1 MSKRSDEAL
10 IALRQIQRRTEL
22 ASKRLAQ
29 TAQLTPSQLQV
40 LQILDEKGETPA
52 GELSELTQLK
62 QATITSLLDK
72 LERRGLVNRRRC
84 QLDRRRVWIKIQ
96 RDGVAALEAAPD
108 LLQDTFS
115 NRFAKLADWEQS
127 MLVAALERVSS
138 LMNAERLD
146 AAPVLDIGA
155 LDEKPT

>member
-96 RDGVAALEAAPD
+96 RDGIAALEAAPD

-138 LMNAERLD
+138 LMNA
-146 AAPVLDIGA
+146 
-155 LDEKPT
+155 